1 VKQAAVATKP
11 VKAIIHIGTGT
22 DLMQELS
29 GLPVKEQ
36 KLVTKNY
43 LLEAQQQIAD
53 LEENIQKEEKSV
65 KALTKDLKET
75 TLMKKLKA
83 KKLSLNNQRKLKDD
97 LLARY
102 TGAKIL
108 AGKLGII
115 NETKQ
120 IGEGD

>member
-1 VKQAAVATKP
+1 MKQAAVATKP
-11 VKAIIHIGTGT
+11 VKAMIHIGTGT

-120 IGEGD
+120 IGEGE

>member
-1 VKQAAVATKP
+1 MKQAAVATKP

>member
-1 VKQAAVATKP
+1 MKQAVVATKP
-11 VKAIIHIGTGT
+11 VKAMIHIGTGT

-53 LEENIQKEEKSV
+53 LEENMQKEEKSV

-83 KKLSLNNQRKLKDD
+83 KKQSLNNQRKLKDD

-120 IGEGD
+120 IGEGE

>member
-1 VKQAAVATKP
+1 MKQAVVATKP
-11 VKAIIHIGTGT
+11 VKAMIHIGTGT

-83 KKLSLNNQRKLKDD
+83 KKQSLNNQRKLKDD

-120 IGEGD
+120 IGEGE